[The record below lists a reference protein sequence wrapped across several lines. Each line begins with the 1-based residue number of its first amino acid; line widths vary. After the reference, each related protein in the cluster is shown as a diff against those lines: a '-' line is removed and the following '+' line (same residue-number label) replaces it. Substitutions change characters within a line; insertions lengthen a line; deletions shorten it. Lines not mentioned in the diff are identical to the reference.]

1 MLKHQLLCFNVVNV
15 FVLQYELATGRFPY
29 PKWNSVFDQL
39 TQVVK
44 GDPPHLSNSEE
55 RQFSPKF
62 IQFVNLWCVHM
73 WLSCFPV
80 LWRRWGLKKHVSL
93 LSSLCLIMCV
103 PALQR
108 TSQKGQS
115 TENCWYVKPV
125 FVWTTAFELIDVTW
139 KEFNSKCMSDLY
151 SSIFMVLLVIIFR
164 DGILGEYD
172 IVYWSILDI

>member
-1 MLKHQLLCFNVVNV
+1 MCSLGIELTTFCTADAMLYHWATGTLTLWVCL
-15 FVLQYELATGRFPY
+15 LQYELATGRFPY

-44 GDPPHLSNSEE
+44 GDPPQLSNSEE

-73 WLSCFPV
+73 CLSCFDEC
-80 LWRRWGLKKHVSL
+80 VSL
-93 LSSLCLIMCV
+93 LSSHVTCLCLIMCV
-103 PALQR
+103 PALRR

-125 FVWTTAFELIDVTW
+125 FVCLNSFILLEKSLIRNACLTCIVTFLW
-139 KEFNSKCMSDLY
+139 FYY
-151 SSIFMVLLVIIFR
+151 S
-164 DGILGEYD
+164 
-172 IVYWSILDI
+172 